1 MPFEILVKKS
11 ALKFIE
17 SLDSKQKGKLREAID
32 ALKGEPVP
40 VDSYDI
46 VKLSG
51 YDGHYRIRLGK
62 IRMVY
67 EVLWNER
74 RIIVHFAGWREKAY

>member
-1 MPFEILVKKS
+1 MSFEILVKKS

-17 SLDSKQKGKLREAID
+17 SLDSKQKSRLSEAID
-32 ALKGEPVP
+32 ILKEEPVP

-46 VKLSG
+46 IKLGG
-51 YDGHYRIRLGK
+51 YENSYRIRLGR
-62 IRMVY
+62 IRIVY

-74 RIIVHFAGWREKAY
+74 RIIVHFAGWRENAY